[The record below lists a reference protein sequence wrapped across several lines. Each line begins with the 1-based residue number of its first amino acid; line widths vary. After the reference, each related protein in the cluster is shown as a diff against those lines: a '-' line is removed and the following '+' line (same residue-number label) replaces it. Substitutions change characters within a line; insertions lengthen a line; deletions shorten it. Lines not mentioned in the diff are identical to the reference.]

1 MRTASTAPSA
11 SSVSLPKRRV
21 RTTLFSSMRVNLKH
35 AHCVIEGSIDLD
47 SRQKQGGSRF
57 LVLRDTLLVIVS
69 PGLDNERLSGGRSN
83 HARQVPTPSTRRG
96 SSQDASHPKVGPCRT
111 RPLGSCRSPKHH
123 PMAWRPCLRPCR
135 GAYDEIPG
143 TYAP

>member
-57 LVLRDTLLVIVS
+57 LVLPDTLDVIVG
-69 PGLDNERLSGGRSN
+69 PGLDHERLWGRSN
-83 HARQVPTPSTRRG
+83 HIRPGAI
-96 SSQDASHPKVGPCRT
+96 
-111 RPLGSCRSPKHH
+111 RPLALALRGH
-123 PMAWRPCLRPCR
+123 PPPRNSAQAAGKAHR
-135 GAYDEIPG
+135 
-143 TYAP
+143 